1 MSNPI
6 GATVIAQA
14 LQQLDVNII
23 FGLVGLPVTDIA
35 EQAID
40 LGIRFIGFR
49 NEQAA
54 SYAATAYGFLT
65 GKPGVCLLVGGPG
78 VIHGMAG
85 IANASANAW
94 PTLFVGGSSETS
106 LWTKGGFQEMD
117 AITLLT
123 PHTKRAIRPHTNTAD
138 AITSAIHDAY
148 RICWYGRPGPTF
160 VDLPTDFIMT
170 PVKST
175 KSISRPPVSALSK
188 PIASFEVVAAA
199 TKLLKSATAP
209 LVIIG
214 KGAAY
219 AQAEQP
225 IRALINGSHLPFL
238 PTPMGK
244 GVVPDSH
251 PLNTSSARS
260 VALREADVVLLLGA
274 RLNWILHHAA
284 APKYRKD
291 VKIIQVDISPEELGR
306 SNSIGEPAL
315 SIFGDIGLVV
325 EQLTTSL
332 AGWKAFPSSSIHA
345 STSNSTFAQKLS
357 NSASKNETAAHKLAS
372 SPTQPG
378 KPLTFERAFHIIK
391 QTLHSISGPENG
403 DVVYIGEGS
412 QTMDISRSIFPLDHP
427 RQKLDAGTY
436 ATMGVG
442 LAYCIAAWSAYNL
455 PRKTKKLVAL
465 EGDSALGFAAMEIE
479 TMHRHE
485 MDVLVF
491 CMNNSGIY
499 SGDTADKAGWEAK
512 QQRLLNGSGSSK
524 SRDRLKSS
532 SLMHEARYEQLA
544 TMVGGRGIF
553 VRTEQELESATR
565 EGYAEGR
572 VTVVNVIIEPGN
584 DKNMSFAW
592 MDTKAKSKM

>member
-1 MSNPI
+1 MTSPL
-6 GATVIAQA
+6 GAKVIAQA
-14 LQQLDVNII
+14 LHDLGVTVI

-49 NEQAA
+49 NEQAC
-54 SYAATAYGFLT
+54 SYAATAYGYLT

-94 PTLFVGGSSETS
+94 PTLFLGGSSETS
-106 LWTKGGFQEMD
+106 QWTKGGFQEMD
-117 AITLLT
+117 AIALLT
-123 PHTKRAIRPHTNTAD
+123 PHTKRAIRPHTNSAD
-138 AITSAIHDAY
+138 AIVTAIHDAY
-148 RICWYGRPGPTF
+148 RVCWYGRPGPTF

-170 PVKST
+170 PVT
-175 KSISRPPVSALSK
+175 ATGNSRRRPVLALPK
-188 PIASFEVVAAA
+188 PAA
-199 TKLLKSATAP
+199 TPDTISAAVELLKHAKAP

-219 AQAEQP
+219 ARAEQP
-225 IRALINGSHLPFL
+225 IRALVNSSKLPFL

-260 VALREADVVLLLGA
+260 VALREADVIILLGA
-274 RLNWILHHAA
+274 RLNWILHFAA
-284 APKYRKD
+284 SPKYRKD

-306 SNSIGEPAL
+306 SNSAGQPAL
-315 SIFGDIGLVV
+315 SIFGDISTVV
-325 EQLTTSL
+325 DQLNEAL
-332 AGWKAFPSSSIHA
+332 RAGTPLSKPSFGGSGPTYLDAIR
-345 STSNSTFAQKLS
+345 
-357 NSASKNETAAHKLAS
+357 NSALKNESKARTAAN
-372 SPTQPG
+372 TQTRTDM
-378 KPLTFERAFHIIK
+378 PLTFERAFHIIK
-391 QTLHSISGPENG
+391 ETLHSISAPENG

-412 QTMDISRSIFPLDHP
+412 QTMDISRSVFPLEHP

-442 LAYCIAAWSAYNL
+442 LAYCVAAWSAYNL
-455 PRKTKKLVAL
+455 PRKTKKIVAL

-479 TMHRHE
+479 TMRRHE
-485 MDVLVF
+485 MDVLIF

-499 SGDTADKAGWEAK
+499 SGDTADAADWKAK
-512 QQRLLNGSGSSK
+512 QARLLNSSGSSER
-524 SRDRLKSS
+524 RDRLKSS

-544 TMVGGRGIF
+544 EMVGGRGIF
-553 VRTEQELESATR
+553 VKTEEELEKATK

-584 DKNMSFAW
+584 DKNISFAW
-592 MDTKAKSKM
+592 MEKKAEAKM